1 MRAMFDSVVGRYDV
15 VNDALSLGLDRRW
28 RSLTARA
35 VGAKSGDVVLDLGTG
50 TGKLSAQ
57 LGPAIRVVGVDLSA
71 PMLAVARERR
81 STLRAVQGSALR
93 LPFHEGSFDAAMS
106 AFVLRNLSDLQPA
119 FAELA
124 RVVRPGGRMAV
135 VDITQPP
142 SAVVRLLFNGYFGV
156 AAPLLGRLVG
166 RADAYRYLVR
176 SVSTLPPPEEVCRM
190 LGFVGFV
197 SCRAR
202 LFAGGMT
209 TLWTATR
216 R

>member
-1 MRAMFDSVVGRYDV
+1 MFDSIVGRYDV

-28 RSLTARA
+28 RRLSARA
-35 VGAKSGDVVLDLGTG
+35 VGAEPGDLVLDLGAG

-57 LGPAIRVVGVDLSA
+57 LGPGVRVVGIDLSA
-71 PMLAVARERR
+71 PMLAVASGRR

-93 LPFHEGSFDAAMS
+93 LPFREGSFDAAVS
-106 AFVLRNLSDLQPA
+106 AFVLRNLFDLQPA
-119 FAELA
+119 FAELS
-124 RVVRPGGRMAV
+124 RVVRPGGRVAL
-135 VDITQPP
+135 VDITQPR
-142 SAVVRLLFNGYFGV
+142 SAVMRVLFNGYFGA

-176 SVSTLPPPEEVCRM
+176 SVSTLPPAEEVCRM

-197 SCRAR
+197 SCRTR
-202 LFAGGMT
+202 PMAGGIT
-209 TLWTATR
+209 TLWTALR

>member
-1 MRAMFDSVVGRYDV
+1 MFDAIVGRYDV

-35 VGAKSGDVVLDLGTG
+35 VGAQPGDVVLDLGAG

-57 LGPAIRVVGVDLSA
+57 LEERVHVVGLDLSA

-81 STLRAVQGSALR
+81 STLSAVQGSAFR
-93 LPFHEGSFDAAMS
+93 LPFRARSFDAAVS
-106 AFVLRNLSDLQPA
+106 AFVLRNLADLQPA

-124 RVVRPGGRMAV
+124 RVVRPGGRVALL
-135 VDITQPP
+135 DITQPR
-142 SAVVRLLFNGYFGV
+142 SAVMRVLFNGYFGA
-156 AAPLLGRLVG
+156 AAPLLGTLVG

-176 SVSTLPPPEEVCRM
+176 SVSTLPPAEEVCRL
-190 LGFVGFV
+190 LGLVGFV
-197 SCRAR
+197 SCRWR
-202 LFAGGMT
+202 LMGGGIT
-209 TLWTATR
+209 TLWTAVR

>member
-1 MRAMFDSVVGRYDV
+1 MFDSVVGRYDV

-28 RSLTARA
+28 RRLSARA
-35 VGAKSGDVVLDLGTG
+35 VGAEPGDLVLDLGAG

-57 LGPAIRVVGVDLSA
+57 LGPGVRVVGIDLSA
-71 PMLAVARERR
+71 PMLAVASGRR

-93 LPFHEGSFDAAMS
+93 LPFHEGSFDAAVS
-106 AFVLRNLSDLQPA
+106 AFVLRNLFDLQPA
-119 FAELA
+119 FAELS
-124 RVVRPGGRMAV
+124 RVVRPGGRVAL
-135 VDITQPP
+135 VDITQPR
-142 SAVVRLLFNGYFGV
+142 SAVMRVLFNGYFGA

-176 SVSTLPPPEEVCRM
+176 SVSTLPPAEEVCRM

-197 SCRAR
+197 SCRTR
-202 LFAGGMT
+202 PMAGGIT
-209 TLWTATR
+209 TLWTALR

>member
-1 MRAMFDSVVGRYDV
+1 MFDSIVGRYDV
-15 VNDALSLGLDRRW
+15 VNDALSFGLDRRW

-35 VGAKSGDVVLDLGTG
+35 VGAKPGDAVLDLGAG

-57 LGPAIRVVGVDLSA
+57 LGLDVRVVGVDLSA
-71 PMLAVARERR
+71 PMLAFARERR
-81 STLRAVQGSALR
+81 SGLRAVQGSAFR
-93 LPFHEGSFDAAMS
+93 LPFHEGSFDAAGS
-106 AFVLRNLSDLQPA
+106 AFVLRNLADLQPA

-124 RVVRPGGRMAV
+124 RVVRPGGRVALI
-135 VDITQPP
+135 DITQPP
-142 SAVVRLLFNGYFGV
+142 GAVMRVLFNGYFGA

-176 SVSTLPPPEEVCRM
+176 SVSTLPPAEEVCRL

-197 SCRAR
+197 SCRTR
-202 LFAGGMT
+202 LMAGGIT
-209 TLWTATR
+209 TLWTAQR

>member
-1 MRAMFDSVVGRYDV
+1 MFDSVVGRYDV
-15 VNDALSLGLDRRW
+15 VNDLLSLGLDRRW
-28 RSLTARA
+28 RRLTARA
-35 VGAKSGDVVLDLGTG
+35 VGAKPGDVVLDLGAG

-57 LGPAIRVVGVDLSA
+57 LGAGVRVVGVDLSA
-71 PMLAVARERR
+71 PMLAVARGRR

-93 LPFHEGSFDAAMS
+93 LPFREGSFDAAVS

-119 FAELA
+119 FAELS
-124 RVVRPGGRMAV
+124 RVVRPGGRVAL
-135 VDITQPP
+135 VDITQPR
-142 SAVVRLLFNGYFGV
+142 SAVMRVLFNGYFGA

-176 SVSTLPPPEEVCRM
+176 SVSTLPPAEEVCRM

-197 SCRAR
+197 SCRTR
-202 LFAGGMT
+202 PMAGGIT
-209 TLWTATR
+209 TLWTALR